1 LNLLNF
7 ITIETL
13 MRLPWRSSYPWYKIA
28 LASFF
33 FYYRIKEAVK
43 IMTDMNCVRG
53 GAASQNTPPM
63 PWRVQKNMKH
73 SNFNFIRRHS

>member
-1 LNLLNF
+1 
-7 ITIETL
+7 

-28 LASFF
+28 LAAFF

-53 GAASQNTPPM
+53 GAASQNTPPCLGEYNKT
-63 PWRVQKNMKH
+63 WNTQILILSEDVH
-73 SNFNFIRRHS
+73 E